1 MFKENIVRKKKIN
14 TIADIAFLQAI
25 IVIYTTTGIFAK
37 KASAYDVLSKE
48 FILYYGLEIF
58 ILGIYAILWQQ
69 IIKKFQLTVA
79 YVNRAVALLWSLLW
93 SVIFFKET
101 ITLNN
106 IVGAVIII
114 IGIAVVNSDD
124 K

>member
-1 MFKENIVRKKKIN
+1 MFKDNIVKKKRLN
-14 TIADIAFLQAI
+14 TIMDIAMLQAI

-37 KASAYDVLSKE
+37 KASSYDVLSKE

-69 IIKKFQLTVA
+69 IIKKFQLSVA

-106 IVGAVIII
+106 ILGAAIII

-124 K
+124 

>member
-1 MFKENIVRKKKIN
+1 MFKDNIVKKKRLN
-14 TIADIAFLQAI
+14 TIMDIAMLQAI

-37 KASAYDVLSKE
+37 KASSYDVLSKE

-69 IIKKFQLTVA
+69 IIKKFQLSVA

-93 SVIFFKET
+93 SVIFFKEA

-106 IVGAVIII
+106 ILGAAIII

-124 K
+124 

>member
-1 MFKENIVRKKKIN
+1 M
-14 TIADIAFLQAI
+14 
-25 IVIYTTTGIFAK
+25 
-37 KASAYDVLSKE
+37 LSKG

-106 IVGAVIII
+106 VVGAVIII
-114 IGIAVVNSDD
+114 IGIVVVNSDD